1 MPIIFKPQHF
11 VPMNFNDFTGVF
23 FLHFSALN
31 EKSVKLNFF
40 HNKYEC
46 YIWSFSTFKWT
57 TTKLFVVPRYPDTL
71 GVSDVFAALQSL
83 PTADFLTNKFL
94 GRPEGLPSLAMD
106 RWPPD
111 NIQWPS
117 EQMTSWWHTMT
128 FGTDDRLMTYND
140 LRMTYNDRLRTYN
153 DLRMTY
159 NDLRMKYRWPL
170 HDLQMTIGWYE
181 LQLATTLKP
190 FLWGH

>member
-1 MPIIFKPQHF
+1 
-11 VPMNFNDFTGVF
+11 VSN
-23 FLHFSALN
+23 
-31 EKSVKLNFF
+31 LNFL

-46 YIWSFSTFKWT
+46 YIWFFSTFKWT
-57 TTKLFVVPRYPDTL
+57 TTKLFIVPRYPDTL

-111 NIQWPS
+111 DIQWPS
-117 EQMTSWWHTMT
+117 DEVQMTAWWHTMT
-128 FGTDDRLMTYND
+128 FGWSTDDRMMTYND
-140 LRMTYNDRLRTYN
+140 LR
-153 DLRMTY
+153 
-159 NDLRMKYRWPL
+159 YRWPPDDIQWPL
-170 HDLQMTIGWYE
+170 DEVQMTACWLE